1 MSSIKTLLAGSVA
14 LFCLTSAAM
23 AEECKVGLTMPSL
36 NAPYF
41 AAQVAAV
48 EKAAKDQGCEITTA
62 DSQNDF
68 SKQINDVED
77 MIAKGIDILILNPRD
92 QEALVPAADA
102 ATKAGVKVVV
112 MDSTLNPKANV
123 VTQVRSSNDENGR
136 LVGDWIA
143 KKMKGTPIKMLLLS
157 GNQGNPGGLDRR
169 MGVIKGIVEG
179 QLVNE
184 GAVNLQVLGQ
194 GWGDWATDGGLKAAE
209 DLFQAHPDANLVV
222 GENDSMVL
230 GAVQA
235 AKAAGLDGILFAA
248 AADGQREALEMVK
261 EGTYGATGL
270 NDPDLVGRTAFD
282 IAYKAFKGE
291 LPADFPKLHLTPADV
306 ISADNVDK
314 YYNPQSVF

>member
-184 GAVNLQVLGQ
+184 GAVNLQILGQ

-209 DLFQAHPDANLVV
+209 DLFRPIRTPTSSSAKTTPWSSARFRPRRLPVSMASCLQRRRT
-222 GENDSMVL
+222 DSARRWRWSRK
-230 GAVQA
+230 G
-235 AKAAGLDGILFAA
+235 
-248 AADGQREALEMVK
+248 
-261 EGTYGATGL
+261 
-270 NDPDLVGRTAFD
+270 PTAP
-282 IAYKAFKGE
+282 
-291 LPADFPKLHLTPADV
+291 PA
-306 ISADNVDK
+306 
-314 YYNPQSVF
+314 

>member
-102 ATKAGVKVVV
+102 ATKAGMKVVV

-184 GAVNLQVLGQ
+184 GAVNLQILGQ